1 MNTEEYEIAVRELS
15 ALFDAPPEP
24 NTPEGT
30 RFEVL
35 ISLVYQYEQTH
46 LPLD

>member
-1 MNTEEYEIAVRELS
+1 MNAEEYEIAVRELS

-35 ISLVYQYEQTH
+35 ISPVYQYDKRIP
-46 LPLD
+46 PLD